1 MFPLALIPPCTLAPR
16 RCPYVGVDLT
26 PYPAVKAYFDG
37 IAAHPA
43 VVAAQ
48 ARIAEN
54 PATTL

>member
-1 MFPLALIPPCTLAPR
+1 M
-16 RCPYVGVDLT
+16 GVDLT

-43 VVAAQ
+43 VAAAQ